1 MLRGNH
7 EARLMNGWVEQYGD
21 GSFQNLCAATERAA
35 GLKPR
40 ELWSEFNNVFDYLPL
55 AAVSARP
62 QHALLFLM
70 LAEPAAHHT
79 SHITSLR
86 TSLVTLLPA
95 GDTGLHLRRSR
106 RPAAA
111 LHVGRM

>member
-21 GSFQNLCAATERAA
+21 GSFQYLCAATERAA

-40 ELWSEFNNVFDYLPL
+40 ELWAEFNNLFDYLPL

-62 QHALLFLM
+62 QHALLFLT
-70 LAEPAAHHT
+70 LAVP
-79 SHITSLR
+79 
-86 TSLVTLLPA
+86 
-95 GDTGLHLRRSR
+95 GDTGLHLRCSR

-111 LHVGRM
+111 LHLG